1 MNRNRKLSTATYG
14 PRHVQPHNPYGA
26 ATKSRRKLMHTSETR
41 GGNPD
46 GRANKD
52 M

>member
-14 PRHVQPHNPYGA
+14 PRHVQPHNPYSM
-26 ATKSRRKLMHTSETR
+26 ATKSGMKKMHTDKTR

-46 GRANKD
+46 GRANRD